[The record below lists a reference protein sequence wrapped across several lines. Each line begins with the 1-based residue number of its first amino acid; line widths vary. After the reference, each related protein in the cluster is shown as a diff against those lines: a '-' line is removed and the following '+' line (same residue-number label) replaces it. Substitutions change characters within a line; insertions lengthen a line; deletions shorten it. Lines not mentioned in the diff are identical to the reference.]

1 MNPRHA
7 DFQTFRGDSRDLS
20 INCLQRLPPLFPGTP
35 WHNPGTPSAAKDLLH
50 SMRRGVMIGI
60 SLQTWTC
67 RVITQKAI
75 SSVLVT
81 LCMLA
86 SGAAIAGTPSFPSVN
101 YSPDRLVVTLQTVTD
116 DDVRYRCN
124 YSVSAMYKGG
134 GSESRSDQTDP
145 PTGGNPVTAATL
157 FYDNQVETATVTQWD
172 CYPLNK
178 NQHATAKRKPTPVS
192 GIPCEGEACK
202 DVAWSHDDIA
212 IYATN
217 IGSRVVHAKFG
228 IADCILTPK
237 KACGSFGLAIEGKAE
252 ATYWEA
258 PAPPPVGS
266 VAYPQCTTGF
276 THGTG
281 VTPPGLSQGTE
292 LPKRLCVT
300 LPRDA
305 IVLATYCQTRNSYA
319 EPHVQDCSL
328 NSPCLGAVFSN
339 ASDTQTVNDRSIC
352 VDWNNNNYRLFG
364 SFVVKAYRP

>member
-1 MNPRHA
+1 M
-7 DFQTFRGDSRDLS
+7 
-20 INCLQRLPPLFPGTP
+20 
-35 WHNPGTPSAAKDLLH
+35 
-50 SMRRGVMIGI
+50 
-60 SLQTWTC
+60 C
-67 RVITQKAI
+67 RVIKNETIAWGL
-75 SSVLVT
+75 LV

-86 SGAAIAGTPSFPSVN
+86 GRSSIAAAPTFPSVD

-116 DDVRYRCN
+116 DDVKYRCN
-124 YSVSAMYKGG
+124 YSVSAQFKGG
-134 GSESRSDQTDP
+134 GSEPRSDQTDP

-157 FYDNQVETATVTQWD
+157 FYENPVETATVTQWD

-178 NQHATAKRKPTPVS
+178 NRNAAAKRKPTPVT

-202 DVAWSHDDIA
+202 DIAWSHDDIA

-237 KACGSFGLAIEGKAE
+237 KACGSFGLAIEGKAQ

-266 VAYPQCTTGF
+266 TTYPQCTTGF

-281 VTPPGLSQGTE
+281 AVLQGLSQATE
-292 LPKRLCVT
+292 LPKRLCLT
-300 LPRDA
+300 IPPDT

-319 EPHVQDCSL
+319 EPHVQDCDL

-339 ASDTQTVNDRSIC
+339 ATDTQTVNARSIC
-352 VDWNNNNYRLFG
+352 IDWNNNNYRLFG
-364 SFVVKAYRP
+364 SFIVKAYRP